1 MGGRSHPGGLVSN
14 CEGCQT
20 QMHNIMGPLP
30 GILRLKT
37 RGRGFGM
44 GAALGEADPHH
55 GKVLLS
61 LNPPSIALTL
71 SYAIEEFHGG
81 DKQRLF
87 ISRYK

>member
-1 MGGRSHPGGLVSN
+1 
-14 CEGCQT
+14 
-20 QMHNIMGPLP
+20 
-30 GILRLKT
+30 
-37 RGRGFGM
+37 M